1 MSNAPHP
8 APARTRPRGPLL
20 PTIGIIVGLVIVFFV
35 LARFWT
41 EWLWFGQLGFTE
53 VLRTEWITRSL
64 LFLVAGGIGGALIWL
79 NLHLA
84 YKNRP
89 MYVPV
94 TTQQNDLD
102 RYREAFD
109 PVRRLVFVAA
119 PIVAGLFAGSAI
131 SGQWK
136 TVLVALN
143 GQPFGEKDPQ
153 FGIDLSF
160 FLFTLPA
167 VRMAITFLMTITFF
181 CALVAVFTHYLYGGL
196 QVSGNRGE
204 RISRAARIHVAVL
217 AGVFTLLIA
226 VNYWLD
232 RYSLLAKQ
240 GDRFDGASFTD
251 VNAVL
256 PAKAILAVVGVLVA
270 VLFFYTSAR
279 GSWKLPAIGV
289 ALMVASAVVV
299 GGIYPAVIQSVRVD
313 PNAQVLESEFIQRN
327 IDATRDAYGLD
338 DLDTQP
344 YAASTETE
352 KGQLRE
358 DAESTASIRLL
369 DPTIVSATFRQLQ
382 QNKQYYQFPEELAV
396 DRYDLNGETQGKTDT
411 VIAVREL
418 DLSSGSERS
427 WVNDHTVFTHGF
439 GVVAAYGNTVT
450 DDGSPKFFEGGI
462 PSKGDLPKY
471 QPRIYFS
478 PEAPEYSIVGAPE
491 GTDPWELDYPDDDAP
506 NGQVLSTYTGDG
518 GPSVGNIW
526 NQALFAARMGSPEI
540 LFSDRVT
547 PESQILY
554 ERDPVARVAAVAP
567 YLTLDGKVYPAVV
580 AGDEGEIDQ
589 VVWVV
594 DGYTTSNEY
603 PYSARQQLSSAVTD
617 SLTADGRPGM
627 GVVEAT
633 QPNEVNYIRN
643 SVKAVVNAFDGS
655 VTLYAWDT
663 EDPVLQTWNEIFPN
677 SLEPISEISGSL
689 MSHLRYPLDMFKVQ
703 RELLTRYH
711 VTDAS
716 SFYSGGDFWRVPND
730 PVASGTQE
738 VKQPP
743 YYLSLRMPSQD
754 SAKFSLT
761 SSFILDTSDR
771 NVLSGFLAVNAEP
784 GSEPGKIDEDYGQ
797 LRLLELPR
805 DQTVAGPGQVQN
817 NFDSYAPAANELNIL
832 ARGGSEVIHGNL
844 LTLPV
849 GGGLLYVQPVYVQA
863 SGGTQF
869 PLMRKVLVSFGDAI
883 GYASTLNEALDQVF
897 GGDSGVTTPDAQPDG
912 EGSGEGTGE
921 GSGEG
926 SSGGDTGTL
935 DAQARLT
942 AALERAR
949 VAMEDSSSA
958 MSAGDWAAY
967 GTAQE
972 ALDQA
977 LQDAL
982 AAEAELTGTTPP
994 AGDEQP
1000 TDQPTDQPSE
1010 DSQG

>member
-730 PVASGTQE
+730 PVASGSQE

-926 SSGGDTGTL
+926 SGGDTGTL

-977 LQDAL
+977 LQDAI

>member
-1 MSNAPHP
+1 M
-8 APARTRPRGPLL
+8 

>member
-1 MSNAPHP
+1 M
-8 APARTRPRGPLL
+8 

-730 PVASGTQE
+730 PVASGSQE

-926 SSGGDTGTL
+926 SGGDTGTL

-977 LQDAL
+977 LQDAI